1 MSGKITKKG
10 RNGTSKETLFV
21 EMLIDEDF
29 SFVDCLE
36 RQALKR
42 SFNEEFYKE
51 TLQLFQEKMNKE
63 EFLQHNANNFGKGK
77 YELLQVDTKK
87 LQAKYNAI
95 K

>member
-10 RNGTSKETLFV
+10 RNGTSKEILFV